1 MLTTLSITII
11 IIMFFLVIALE
22 QCDKAARVEARN
34 EEVIEKLEAR
44 VALLTAEGAI
54 LEAKIAELEA
64 HNNNI
69 LAQVK
74 TKLIGEYTDFEQD
87 VLAIFRDVEKEGV
100 TTLTGFKAFVREHAR
115 WYNDDLVWYIG
126 SVL

>member
-34 EEVIEKLEAR
+34 EAVIENLEAQ
-44 VALLTAEGAI
+44 VAI

-64 HNNNI
+64 HNNI